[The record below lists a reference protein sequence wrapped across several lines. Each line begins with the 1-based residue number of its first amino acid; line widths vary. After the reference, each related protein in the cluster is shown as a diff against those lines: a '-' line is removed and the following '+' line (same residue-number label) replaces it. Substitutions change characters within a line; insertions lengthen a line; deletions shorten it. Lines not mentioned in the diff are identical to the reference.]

1 MFKDDI
7 ERRRAVHVMAM
18 QWFLVKF
25 VCVALGVSMVAAL
38 ALLYFQGFR
47 SWGFWLDPREM
58 HWIGLATVGALA
70 GLAAT
75 VVGSLFKK
83 K

>member
-1 MFKDDI
+1 MFKNDI
-7 ERRRAVHVMAM
+7 ERRRIVHLISM
-18 QWFLVKF
+18 QRFLVVF
-25 VCVALGVSMVAAL
+25 IFVALGVSSLAAL
-38 ALLYFQGFR
+38 ALFYFQGFR
-47 SWGFWLDPREM
+47 AWGFWLDPREM
-58 HWIGLATVGALA
+58 HWIGLATVGALV